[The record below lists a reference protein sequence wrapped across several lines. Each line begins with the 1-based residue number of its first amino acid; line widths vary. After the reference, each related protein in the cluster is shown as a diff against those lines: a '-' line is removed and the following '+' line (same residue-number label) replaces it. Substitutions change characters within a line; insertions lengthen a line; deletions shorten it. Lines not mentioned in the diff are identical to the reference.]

1 MQRTR
6 LAVMRIARLLSMLLA
21 ILTIGLLVAPSAAAE
36 PPARLANQLTDN
48 AGVLSAAQRANV
60 QRAIDRLYDDRHIKL
75 WVVFTEDFSGQ
86 GQNDWAR
93 NTMRLSDF
101 GDDDVLLAVATVDR
115 AFAFQVPST
124 VRGEDRADDI
134 RHDSITP
141 ALRRD
146 DWAGAAIAAANGLN
160 ADPPAAPAAGGISW
174 PGMLIG
180 LGVIAVLAGLVWWW
194 SSRRRAKRRHAEFEA
209 AKRVDPTDA
218 NALASVPLEALDELS
233 RSIVVDVDNA
243 VRTSEAEL
251 ELAVEEFGA
260 KRTEPFSAA
269 LKNAKKAL
277 AQAFTVRQTLDD
289 DAPETPL
296 QQRELLTKVVV
307 SAARADR
314 ELETQSQAFEQLRD
328 LVINAPTRLDAMTQQ
343 MVDLTARLEPSRQ
356 TLDTLHTQ
364 FDATALTS
372 VATNVDT
379 AEERLAFA
387 DRNITTARGLVSRP
401 ATDQTALVDAVRS
414 AESALDQ
421 TRTLLD
427 AVDSAASDINRALT
441 DLPAA
446 ITDIQAGIDQANS
459 LLAQPGTPQADKLGA
474 ARDAAKSAA
483 DDAAA
488 NGKADP
494 LGTFTRLTKADAE
507 LDQLLAGVHE
517 QQEAAERLARA
528 LEQALFT
535 AQSRIKAVSDFI
547 ETRRG
552 SIGPEARTRLAEAQR
567 QLQAAEAKR
576 SANPNEAVAHA
587 NGASTLAAQA
597 QGLANDD
604 VRAAARSY
612 TSQYGGGGGSDMG
625 AVLGGI
631 LIGNILRGGGGG
643 FGGGF
648 GGGYGGGRG
657 MGRPTSYGG
666 ASHSSGRS
674 YSGGGGRF

>member
-1 MQRTR
+1 
-6 LAVMRIARLLSMLLA
+6 MRIARVLSMLLA
-21 ILTIGLLVAPSAAAE
+21 ILIAGLLVAPGATAE
-36 PPARLANQLTDN
+36 PPLRLATQLTDN
-48 AGVLSAAQRANV
+48 SGALSAAQRGNV
-60 QRAIDRLYDDRHIKL
+60 QRAIDRLYEERHIKL
-75 WVVFTEDFSGQ
+75 WVIFTEDFAGQ
-86 GQNDWAR
+86 GQSGWAQK
-93 NTMRLSDF
+93 TMQLSDF
-101 GDDDVLLAVATVDR
+101 GDDDALLAVATVDR

-124 VRGEDRADDI
+124 VTTSARADDI
-134 RHDSITP
+134 RRDSITP

-160 ADPPAAPAAGGISW
+160 SQPESPAAPGISW
-174 PGMLIG
+174 PGVLIA
-180 LGVIAVLAGLVWWW
+180 LGVILVLVGLLWWW
-194 SSRRRAKRRHAEFEA
+194 SRRRRAKRRHAEFEA

-218 NALASVPLEALDELS
+218 NALAAVPLEALDELS

-260 KRTEPFSAA
+260 KRTEPFTAA
-269 LKNAKKAL
+269 LANAKTAL

-289 DAPETPL
+289 DVPETPL
-296 QQRELLTKVVV
+296 QQREMLTRVVV

-314 ELETQSQAFEQLRD
+314 ELDAQSQAFEQLRD

-343 MVDLTARLEPSRQ
+343 MVDLTARIDPSRQ

-379 AEERLAFA
+379 AKERLAFA
-387 DRNITTARGLVSRP
+387 DRSITSARALVSRP

-421 TRTLLD
+421 ARTLFD
-427 AVDSAASDINRALT
+427 AVDSAASDINRALAG
-441 DLPAA
+441 LPAA

-459 LLAQPGTPQADKLGA
+459 LLGQPGTPQADKLGA
-474 ARDAAKSAA
+474 ARDAAKKAA

-576 SANPNEAVAHA
+576 AENPNEAVAHA

-604 VRAAARSY
+604 VRAAQRSY
-612 TSQYGGGGGSDMG
+612 TTQYGGGGGSDMG

-631 LIGNILRGGGGG
+631 LIGNVLRGGGG

-648 GGGYGGGRG
+648 GGGYGGGWGGGRS

-674 YSGGGGRF
+674 YGGGGGRF

>member
-1 MQRTR
+1 
-6 LAVMRIARLLSMLLA
+6 MRIARLLSMLLA
-21 ILTIGLLVAPSAAAE
+21 ILMTALVVAPGAAAE
-36 PPARLANQLTDN
+36 PPLRLATQLTDN
-48 AGVLSAAQRANV
+48 AGVLSAAQRGNV

-75 WVVFTEDFSGQ
+75 WVVFTEDFAR
-86 GQNDWAR
+86 QNPVGWAQ
-93 NTMRLSDF
+93 NTMQLSDF
-101 GDDDVLLAVATVDR
+101 GDDDALLAVATVDR
-115 AFAFQVPST
+115 AFAFQVPDT
-124 VRGEDRADDI
+124 VTSSARADDI
-134 RHDSITP
+134 RRNSVTP

-160 ADPPAAPAAGGISW
+160 SEPESPAAPGVSW
-174 PGMLIG
+174 PGMLIA
-180 LGVIAVLAGLVWWW
+180 LGVVVVLAGLLWWW
-194 SSRRRAKRRHAEFEA
+194 SRRRRAKRRHAEFEA

-269 LKNAKKAL
+269 LANAKTAL

-289 DAPETPL
+289 DVPETPL
-296 QQRELLTKVVV
+296 QQRQLLTQVVV

-314 ELETQSQAFEQLRD
+314 ELDVQSQAFEQLRD
-328 LVINAPTRLDAMTQQ
+328 LVINAPSRLDTMTQQ
-343 MVDLTARLEPSRQ
+343 MVDLTARIDPSRQ
-356 TLDTLHTQ
+356 TLDNLHTQ
-364 FDATALTS
+364 FDASALAS
-372 VATNVDT
+372 VETNVDT
-379 AEERLAFA
+379 AKERLAFA
-387 DRNITTARGLVSRP
+387 DSNITTARGLISRP

-421 TRTLLD
+421 ARTLLD
-427 AVDSAASDINRALT
+427 AVDSAASDINRALAG
-441 DLPAA
+441 LPAA

-459 LLAQPGTPQADKLGA
+459 LLAQAGTPQADKLGA
-474 ARDAAKSAA
+474 ARDAAKKAA
-483 DDAAA
+483 DEATA

-576 SANPNEAVAHA
+576 AQNPNEAVAHA

-604 VRAAARSY
+604 VRAAQRSY

-643 FGGGF
+643 FGGGYGGGF
-648 GGGYGGGRG
+648 GGGRS

-666 ASHSSGRS
+666 SSHSSGRS

>member
-1 MQRTR
+1 
-6 LAVMRIARLLSMLLA
+6 MRIARLLSALLA
-21 ILTIGLLVAPSAAAE
+21 ILMTGLLVAPGAAAE
-36 PPARLANQLTDN
+36 PPLRLATQLTDH
-48 AGVLSAAQRANV
+48 AGVLSAAQRASV
-60 QRAIDRLYDDRHIKL
+60 ERALDQLYDTKRIQL
-75 WVVFTEDFSGQ
+75 WVVFVDDFSGQ
-86 GQNDWAR
+86 NQSGWAQS
-93 NTMRLSDF
+93 TIQLSDL
-101 GDDDVLLAVATVDR
+101 GDDDALLAVATNAR
-115 AFAFQVPST
+115 SYAFQVPST
-124 VRGEDRADDI
+124 VPGGNARADDI
-134 RHDSITP
+134 RRNSVEP

-146 DWAGAAIAAANGLN
+146 DWAGAAIAAANGLKAN
-160 ADPPAAPAAGGISW
+160 PPAAPAGAGISW
-174 PGMLIG
+174 PGMLIA
-180 LGVIAVLAGLVWWW
+180 LGVLLVLVGLLWWW
-194 SSRRRAKRRHAEFEA
+194 SRRRRAKRRRAEFEA

-218 NALASVPLEALDELS
+218 TALASVPLEALDELS

-260 KRTEPFSAA
+260 KRTEPFSMA
-269 LKNAKKAL
+269 LENAKKAL

-289 DAPETPL
+289 DVPETPL
-296 QQRELLTKVVV
+296 QQRDLLTKVVV

-314 ELETQSQAFEQLRD
+314 ELDAQSQAFEQLRD

-343 MVDLTARLEPSRQ
+343 MVGLTARIEPSGQ
-356 TLDTLHTQ
+356 TLANLHTQ
-364 FDATALTS
+364 FDSTALSS
-372 VATNVDT
+372 VSTNVDL
-379 AEERLAFA
+379 AKERLAFA
-387 DRNITTARGLVSRP
+387 DRNISTARNLVSRP
-401 ATDQTALVDAVRS
+401 ADDQTALVDAVRS

-427 AVDSAASDINRALT
+427 AVDSAASDINRALA

-446 ITDIQAGIDQANS
+446 ITDIQAGIDQANA
-459 LLAQPGTPQADKLGA
+459 LLGQSGTPQADKLSA
-474 ARDAAKSAA
+474 VRDAAKKAA
-483 DDAAA
+483 DDATA

-535 AQSRIKAVSDFI
+535 AQSRVKAVSDFI

-552 SIGPEARTRLAEAQR
+552 SVGPEARTRLAEAQR
-567 QLQAAEAKR
+567 QLQAAAAKR
-576 SANPNEAVAHA
+576 AESPDEAVAHA

-597 QGLANDD
+597 QRLANDD
-604 VRAAARSY
+604 VRTAQRSY
-612 TSQYGGGGGSDMG
+612 TSQYGGGGGGSDMG

-666 ASHSSGRS
+666 SSHSSGRS

>member
-1 MQRTR
+1 
-6 LAVMRIARLLSMLLA
+6 MRIARLLSMLLA
-21 ILTIGLLVAPSAAAE
+21 ILMTGLLVAPGAAAE
-36 PPARLANQLTDN
+36 PPLRLPTQLTDN
-48 AGVLSAAQRANV
+48 AGVLSAAQRGNV
-60 QRAIDRLYDDRHIKL
+60 QRAIDKLYDERHVKL
-75 WVVFTEDFSGQ
+75 WVIFTEDFSGQ
-86 GQNDWAR
+86 NQSDWAR
-93 NTMRLSDF
+93 NTIRLSDF
-101 GDDDVLLAVATVDR
+101 GDDDALLAVATVDR
-115 AFAFQVPST
+115 AFSFQVPST
-124 VRGEDRADDI
+124 VTDSARADDI
-134 RHDSITP
+134 RRDSVTP

-160 ADPPAAPAAGGISW
+160 SEPESPAATSISW
-174 PGMLIG
+174 PGMLIA
-180 LGVIAVLAGLVWWW
+180 LGVVLVLAGLLWWW
-194 SSRRRAKRRHAEFEA
+194 SRRRQAKRRHAEFEA

-218 NALASVPLEALDELS
+218 AALAAVPLEALDELS

-269 LKNAKKAL
+269 LANAKTAL
-277 AQAFTVRQTLDD
+277 AQAFNVRQTLDD

-296 QQRELLTKVVV
+296 QQREMLTRVVV

-314 ELETQSQAFEQLRD
+314 ELDAQSQAFEQLRD

-343 MVDLTARLEPSRQ
+343 MVDLTARIDPSRQ
-356 TLDTLHTQ
+356 ALDNLRTQ

-379 AEERLAFA
+379 AKERLAFA
-387 DRNITTARGLVSRP
+387 DRSITSARGLVSRP
-401 ATDQTALVDAVRS
+401 ASDQTALVDAVRS

-427 AVDSAASDINRALT
+427 AVDSAASDINRALAG
-441 DLPAA
+441 LPAA

-474 ARDAAKSAA
+474 ARDAAMRAA
-483 DDAAA
+483 DDATAD
-488 NGKADP
+488 GKADP

-576 SANPNEAVAHA
+576 AENPTEAVAHA

-604 VRAAARSY
+604 VRAAQRSY
-612 TSQYGGGGGSDMG
+612 TSQYGGGGGSDIG

-631 LIGNILRGGGGG
+631 LIGNVLRG
-643 FGGGF
+643 GGGF
-648 GGGYGGGRG
+648 GGGYGGSWGGGRS

-674 YSGGGGRF
+674 YGGGGGRF

>member
-1 MQRTR
+1 
-6 LAVMRIARLLSMLLA
+6 MRIARLLSMLLA

-36 PPARLANQLTDN
+36 PPARLATQLTDN

-101 GDDDVLLAVATVDR
+101 GDDDALLAVATVDR

-134 RHDSITP
+134 RRDSITP

-269 LKNAKKAL
+269 LENAKKAL

-314 ELETQSQAFEQLRD
+314 ELEAQSQAFEQLRD
-328 LVINAPTRLDAMTQQ
+328 LVINAPTRLDVMTQQ

-576 SANPNEAVAHA
+576 AANPNEAVAHA

>member
-1 MQRTR
+1 
-6 LAVMRIARLLSMLLA
+6 MRIARVLSMLLA
-21 ILTIGLLVAPSAAAE
+21 ILIAGLLVAPGAAAE
-36 PPARLANQLTDN
+36 PPLRLATQLTDN
-48 AGVLSAAQRANV
+48 AAALSAAQRGNL
-60 QRAIDRLYDDRHIKL
+60 QRAIDRLYEDRHIKL
-75 WVVFTEDFSGQ
+75 WVIFTEDFAGQ
-86 GQNDWAR
+86 GQAAWAQK
-93 NTMRLSDF
+93 TMQLSDF
-101 GDDDVLLAVATVDR
+101 GDDDALLAVATVDR

-124 VRGEDRADDI
+124 VTSSARADDI
-134 RHDSITP
+134 RRDSITP

-160 ADPPAAPAAGGISW
+160 SQPESPAAPGISW
-174 PGMLIG
+174 PGVLIA
-180 LGVIAVLAGLVWWW
+180 LGVILVLAGLLWWW
-194 SSRRRAKRRHAEFEA
+194 SRRRRAKRRHAEFEA

-218 NALASVPLEALDELS
+218 NALAAVPLEALDELS

-260 KRTEPFSAA
+260 KRTEPFTAA
-269 LKNAKKAL
+269 LANAKTAL

-289 DAPETPL
+289 DVPETPL
-296 QQRELLTKVVV
+296 QQREMLTRVVV

-314 ELETQSQAFEQLRD
+314 ELDTQSQAFEQLRD

-343 MVDLTARLEPSRQ
+343 MVDLTARIDPSRQ

-379 AEERLAFA
+379 AKERLAFA
-387 DRNITTARGLVSRP
+387 DRSITSARALVSRP

-427 AVDSAASDINRALT
+427 AVDSAASDINRALAG
-441 DLPAA
+441 LPAA

-459 LLAQPGTPQADKLGA
+459 LLGQAGTPQADKLGA
-474 ARDAAKSAA
+474 ARDAAKKAA

-488 NGKADP
+488 NGQADP

-576 SANPNEAVAHA
+576 AENPNEAVAHA

-604 VRAAARSY
+604 VRAAQRSY
-612 TSQYGGGGGSDMG
+612 TTQYGGGGGSDMG

-631 LIGNILRGGGGG
+631 LIGNVLRGGGG

-648 GGGYGGGRG
+648 GGGYGGGWGGGRS

-674 YSGGGGRF
+674 YGGGGGRF

>member
-1 MQRTR
+1 
-6 LAVMRIARLLSMLLA
+6 MRIARLLSMLLA

-36 PPARLANQLTDN
+36 PPARLATQLTDN

-101 GDDDVLLAVATVDR
+101 GDDDALLAVATVDR

-134 RHDSITP
+134 RRDSITP

-269 LKNAKKAL
+269 LENAKKAL

-314 ELETQSQAFEQLRD
+314 ELEAQSQAFEQLRD
-328 LVINAPTRLDAMTQQ
+328 LVINAPTRLDVMTQQ

-414 AESALDQ
+414 A
-421 TRTLLD
+421 
-427 AVDSAASDINRALT
+427 
-441 DLPAA
+441 
-446 ITDIQAGIDQANS
+446 
-459 LLAQPGTPQADKLGA
+459 
-474 ARDAAKSAA
+474 
-483 DDAAA
+483 
-488 NGKADP
+488 
-494 LGTFTRLTKADAE
+494 
-507 LDQLLAGVHE
+507 
-517 QQEAAERLARA
+517 
-528 LEQALFT
+528 
-535 AQSRIKAVSDFI
+535 
-547 ETRRG
+547 
-552 SIGPEARTRLAEAQR
+552 
-567 QLQAAEAKR
+567 
-576 SANPNEAVAHA
+576 
-587 NGASTLAAQA
+587 
-597 QGLANDD
+597 
-604 VRAAARSY
+604 
-612 TSQYGGGGGSDMG
+612 
-625 AVLGGI
+625 
-631 LIGNILRGGGGG
+631 
-643 FGGGF
+643 
-648 GGGYGGGRG
+648 
-657 MGRPTSYGG
+657 
-666 ASHSSGRS
+666 
-674 YSGGGGRF
+674 

>member
-1 MQRTR
+1 
-6 LAVMRIARLLSMLLA
+6 MRIARVLPMLLA
-21 ILTIGLLVAPSAAAE
+21 ILMAGLLVAPGAAAE
-36 PPARLANQLTDN
+36 PPMRLATQLIDD
-48 AGVLSAAQRANV
+48 AGVLSAAQRTNV
-60 QRAIDRLYDDRHIKL
+60 QRAIDKLYDDRHIKL
-75 WVVFTEDFSGQ
+75 WVIFVEDFAR
-86 GQNDWAR
+86 QNPVDWAQ

-101 GDDDVLLAVATVDR
+101 GDDDALLAVATVDR
-115 AFAFQVPST
+115 AVAFQVPSAIT
-124 VRGEDRADDI
+124 TAARADDI
-134 RHDSITP
+134 RRNSITP

-146 DWAGAAIAAANGLN
+146 DWAGGAIAAANGLN
-160 ADPPAAPAAGGISW
+160 SEPESHAGPGISW
-174 PGMLIG
+174 PALLIA
-180 LGVIAVLAGLVWWW
+180 LGVLLVLAGVLWWW
-194 SSRRRAKRRHAEFEA
+194 SRRRRAKRRKAEFEA

-218 NALASVPLEALDELS
+218 SALAAVPLDALDELS

-260 KRTEPFSAA
+260 KRTELFSQAVA
-269 LKNAKKAL
+269 NAKTAL
-277 AQAFTVRQTLDD
+277 AQAFNVRQILDD
-289 DAPETPL
+289 DVPETPL
-296 QQRELLTKVVV
+296 QQREMLTRVVV

-314 ELETQSQAFEQLRD
+314 ELEAQSHAFEQLRD
-328 LVINAPTRLDAMTQQ
+328 LVINAPARLDSMTQQ
-343 MVDLTARLEPSRQ
+343 VVDLTARIEPARR
-356 TLDTLHTQ
+356 TLADLHTQ
-364 FDATALTS
+364 FDATALSS
-372 VATNVDT
+372 VAANVDT
-379 AEERLAFA
+379 ANERLTFA
-387 DRNITTARGLVSRP
+387 DRSITTARNLVSRP
-401 ATDQTALVDAVRS
+401 ATDQTNLVDAVRA

-427 AVDSAASDINRALT
+427 AVDSAASDINQALAG
-441 DLPAA
+441 LPAA
-446 ITDIQAGIDQANS
+446 ITDIQAGIDQANA
-459 LLAQPGTPQADKLGA
+459 LLGQSGTPQAEQLKT
-474 ARDAAKSAA
+474 ARDAAAKAA
-483 DDAAA
+483 DDATA

-535 AQSRIKAVSDFI
+535 AQSRIRTVSDFI

-576 SANPNEAVAHA
+576 AENPNEAVAHA

-597 QGLANDD
+597 QALANDD
-604 VRAAARSY
+604 VRAAQRSY
-612 TSQYGGGGGSDMG
+612 TTQYGSGGGSDMG
-625 AVLGGI
+625 AMLGGI

-648 GGGYGGGRG
+648 GGGYGGGRS

-666 ASHSSGRS
+666 SSHSSGRS
-674 YSGGGGRF
+674 YGGGGGRF

>member
-36 PPARLANQLTDN
+36 PPARLATQLTDN

-101 GDDDVLLAVATVDR
+101 GDDDALLAVATVDR

-134 RHDSITP
+134 RRDSITP

-269 LKNAKKAL
+269 LENAKKAL

-314 ELETQSQAFEQLRD
+314 ELEAQSQGFEQLRD

-576 SANPNEAVAHA
+576 AANPNEAVAHA

-643 FGGGF
+643 FGGG
-648 GGGYGGGRG
+648 YGGGRG

>member
-1 MQRTR
+1 
-6 LAVMRIARLLSMLLA
+6 MRIARLLSMLLA

-36 PPARLANQLTDN
+36 PPARLATQLTDN

-101 GDDDVLLAVATVDR
+101 GDDDALLAVATVDR

-134 RHDSITP
+134 RRDSITP

-269 LKNAKKAL
+269 LENAKKAL

-314 ELETQSQAFEQLRD
+314 ELEAQSQGFEQLRD

-576 SANPNEAVAHA
+576 AANPNEAVAHA

>member
-1 MQRTR
+1 
-6 LAVMRIARLLSMLLA
+6 MRIARVLSMLLA
-21 ILTIGLLVAPSAAAE
+21 ILIAGLLVAPGAAAE
-36 PPARLANQLTDN
+36 PPLRLATQLTDN
-48 AGVLSAAQRANV
+48 AGALSAAQRGNL
-60 QRAIDRLYDDRHIKL
+60 QRAIDRLYEDRHIKL
-75 WVVFTEDFSGQ
+75 WVIFTEDFSGQ
-86 GQNDWAR
+86 GQAAWAQK
-93 NTMRLSDF
+93 TMQLSDF
-101 GDDDVLLAVATVDR
+101 GDDDALLAVATVDR

-124 VRGEDRADDI
+124 VTSSARADDI
-134 RHDSITP
+134 RRDSITP

-160 ADPPAAPAAGGISW
+160 SEPESPAAPGISW
-174 PGMLIG
+174 PGVLIA
-180 LGVIAVLAGLVWWW
+180 LGVLLVLVGLLWWW
-194 SSRRRAKRRHAEFEA
+194 SRRRRAKRRHAEFEA

-218 NALASVPLEALDELS
+218 NALAAVPLEALDELS

-260 KRTEPFSAA
+260 KRTEPFTAA
-269 LKNAKKAL
+269 LANAKTAL

-289 DAPETPL
+289 DVPETPL
-296 QQRELLTKVVV
+296 QQREMLTRVVV
-307 SAARADR
+307 SAATADR
-314 ELETQSQAFEQLRD
+314 ELDAQSQAFEQLRD

-343 MVDLTARLEPSRQ
+343 MVDLTARIDPSRQ
-356 TLDTLHTQ
+356 TLENLHTQ
-364 FDATALTS
+364 FDAAALTS
-372 VATNVDT
+372 VATNVET
-379 AEERLAFA
+379 AKERLAFA
-387 DRNITTARGLVSRP
+387 DRSITTARSLVSRP

-427 AVDSAASDINRALT
+427 AVDSAASDINRALA

-459 LLAQPGTPQADKLGA
+459 LLGQPGTPQADKLGA
-474 ARDAAKSAA
+474 ARDAAKKAA
-483 DDAAA
+483 DDATA

-494 LGTFTRLTKADAE
+494 LGTFTRLTKADAQ

-576 SANPNEAVAHA
+576 AGNPNEAVAHA

-604 VRAAARSY
+604 VRAAQRSY
-612 TSQYGGGGGSDMG
+612 TTQYGGGGGSDMG

-631 LIGNILRGGGGG
+631 LIGNVLRGGGG

-674 YSGGGGRF
+674 YGGGGGRF

>member
-1 MQRTR
+1 
-6 LAVMRIARLLSMLLA
+6 MRIARVLSMLLA
-21 ILTIGLLVAPSAAAE
+21 ILIAGLLVAPGAAAE
-36 PPARLANQLTDN
+36 PPLRLATQLTDN
-48 AGVLSAAQRANV
+48 AGALSAAQRGNL
-60 QRAIDRLYDDRHIKL
+60 QRAIDRLYEDRHIKL
-75 WVVFTEDFSGQ
+75 WVIFTEDFAGQ
-86 GQNDWAR
+86 GQAGWAQK
-93 NTMRLSDF
+93 TMQLSDF
-101 GDDDVLLAVATVDR
+101 GDDDALLAVATVDR

-124 VRGEDRADDI
+124 VTSSARADDI
-134 RHDSITP
+134 RRDSITP

-160 ADPPAAPAAGGISW
+160 SQPESPAAPSISW
-174 PGMLIG
+174 PGVLIA
-180 LGVIAVLAGLVWWW
+180 LGVVLVLVGLLWWW
-194 SSRRRAKRRHAEFEA
+194 SRRRRAKRRHAEFEA

-218 NALASVPLEALDELS
+218 NALAAVPLEALDELS

-260 KRTEPFSAA
+260 KRTEPFTAA
-269 LKNAKKAL
+269 LANAKTAL

-289 DAPETPL
+289 DVPETPL
-296 QQRELLTKVVV
+296 QQREMLTRVVV

-314 ELETQSQAFEQLRD
+314 ELDTQSQAFEQLRD

-343 MVDLTARLEPSRQ
+343 MVDLTARIDPSRQ

-379 AEERLAFA
+379 AKERLAFA
-387 DRNITTARGLVSRP
+387 DRSITSARALVSRP

-427 AVDSAASDINRALT
+427 AVDSAASDINRALAG
-441 DLPAA
+441 LPAA

-459 LLAQPGTPQADKLGA
+459 LLGQPGTPQADKLGA
-474 ARDAAKSAA
+474 ARDAAKKAA

-576 SANPNEAVAHA
+576 AENANEAVAHA

-604 VRAAARSY
+604 VRAAQRSY
-612 TSQYGGGGGSDMG
+612 TTQYGGGGGSDMG

-631 LIGNILRGGGGG
+631 LIGNVLRGGGG

-648 GGGYGGGRG
+648 GGGYGGGWGGGRS

-674 YSGGGGRF
+674 YGGGGGRF

>member
-1 MQRTR
+1 
-6 LAVMRIARLLSMLLA
+6 MRIARLLSALLA
-21 ILTIGLLVAPSAAAE
+21 ILLTGLLVAPCAAAE
-36 PPARLANQLTDN
+36 PPLRLATQLTDH
-48 AGVLSAAQRANV
+48 AGVLSAPQRANV
-60 QRAIDRLYDDRHIKL
+60 ERALDQLYDTKRIQL
-75 WVVFTEDFSGQ
+75 WVVFVDDFSGQ
-86 GQNDWAR
+86 NQSGWAQS
-93 NTMRLSDF
+93 TIQLSDL
-101 GDDDVLLAVATVDR
+101 GDDDALLAVATNAR
-115 AFAFQVPST
+115 SYAFQVPST
-124 VRGEDRADDI
+124 VPGGNARADDI
-134 RHDSITP
+134 RRNSVEP

-146 DWAGAAIAAANGLN
+146 DWAGAAIAAANGLKAN
-160 ADPPAAPAAGGISW
+160 PPAAAAGAGISW
-174 PGMLIG
+174 PALLIA
-180 LGVIAVLAGLVWWW
+180 LGVVLVLAGLLWWW
-194 SSRRRAKRRHAEFEA
+194 SRRRRAKRRRAEFEA
-209 AKRVDPTDA
+209 AKRVDPTDP
-218 NALASVPLEALDELS
+218 NALASVPLDALDELS

-243 VRTSEAEL
+243 VRTSAAEL
-251 ELAVEEFGA
+251 ELAVEEFGTH
-260 KRTEPFSAA
+260 RTEPFSMA
-269 LKNAKKAL
+269 LENAKKAL

-296 QQRELLTKVVV
+296 QQRQLLTQVVV

-314 ELETQSQAFEQLRD
+314 ELDAQSQAFEQLRD

-343 MVDLTARLEPSRQ
+343 MVGLTARLEPSGQ
-356 TLDTLHTQ
+356 TLNTLRTQ
-364 FDATALTS
+364 FDATALSS
-372 VATNVDT
+372 VSTNVDT
-379 AEERLAFA
+379 AKERLAFA
-387 DRNITTARGLVSRP
+387 DRNITTGRSLVSRP

-427 AVDSAASDINRALT
+427 AVDSAASDINRALA

-459 LLAQPGTPQADKLGA
+459 LLAQSGTPQADKLST
-474 ARDAAKSAA
+474 ARDMARKAA
-483 DDAAA
+483 DDATT

-567 QLQAAEAKR
+567 QLQAAAAKR
-576 SANPNEAVAHA
+576 TENPDEAVAHA

-604 VRAAARSY
+604 VRAAQRSY
-612 TSQYGGGGGSDMG
+612 TSQYGGGGGGGSDMG

-631 LIGNILRGGGGG
+631 LIGNILRGGGG

-648 GGGYGGGRG
+648 GGGYGGGYGGGRS

-666 ASHSSGRS
+666 SSRSSGRS

>member
-1 MQRTR
+1 
-6 LAVMRIARLLSMLLA
+6 MRIARLLSMLLA
-21 ILTIGLLVAPSAAAE
+21 ILMAGLLAAPGAVAE
-36 PPARLANQLTDN
+36 PPVRLATQLTDN
-48 AGVLSAAQRANV
+48 AGVLSAAQRGNV

-75 WVVFTEDFSGQ
+75 WVVFVEDFAR
-86 GQNDWAR
+86 QNPVGWAQ
-93 NTMRLSDF
+93 NTMQLSDF

-115 AFAFQVPST
+115 AFAFQVPNT
-124 VRGEDRADDI
+124 VTTSARADDI
-134 RHDSITP
+134 RRNSVTP

-160 ADPPAAPAAGGISW
+160 SEPESPATPGVSW
-174 PGMLIG
+174 PTMLIV
-180 LGVIAVLAGLVWWW
+180 LGVVLVLLGLLWWW
-194 SSRRRAKRRHAEFEA
+194 SRRRRAKRRHAEFEA

-269 LKNAKKAL
+269 LANAKTAL

-289 DAPETPL
+289 DVPETPL
-296 QQRELLTKVVV
+296 QQRQLLTQVVV

-314 ELETQSQAFEQLRD
+314 ELDTQSQAFEQLRD

-343 MVDLTARLEPSRQ
+343 MVDLTARIDPSRQ
-356 TLDTLHTQ
+356 TLDNLRTQ

-372 VATNVDT
+372 VETNVDT
-379 AEERLAFA
+379 AKERLAFA
-387 DRNITTARGLVSRP
+387 DRNITAARGLISRP

-414 AESALDQ
+414 AESSLDQ
-421 TRTLLD
+421 ARTLLD
-427 AVDSAASDINRALT
+427 AVDSAASDINRALAG
-441 DLPAA
+441 LPAA

-459 LLAQPGTPQADKLGA
+459 LLAQSGTPQADRLGT
-474 ARDAAKSAA
+474 ARDAAKQAA
-483 DDAAA
+483 DEATA

-517 QQEAAERLARA
+517 QKEAAERLART

-576 SANPNEAVAHA
+576 AQNPNEAVAHA

-604 VRAAARSY
+604 VRAAQRSY

-648 GGGYGGGRG
+648 GGGYGGSWGGGRS

-666 ASHSSGRS
+666 SSHSSGRS

>member
-1 MQRTR
+1 
-6 LAVMRIARLLSMLLA
+6 MRIARVLSMLLA
-21 ILTIGLLVAPSAAAE
+21 ILIAGLLVAPGAAAE
-36 PPARLANQLTDN
+36 PPLRLATQLTDN
-48 AGVLSAAQRANV
+48 AGALSAAQRGNL
-60 QRAIDRLYDDRHIKL
+60 QRAIDRLYEDRHIKL
-75 WVVFTEDFSGQ
+75 WVIFTEDFAGQ
-86 GQNDWAR
+86 GQAGWAQK
-93 NTMRLSDF
+93 TMQLSDF
-101 GDDDVLLAVATVDR
+101 GDDDALLAVATVDR

-124 VRGEDRADDI
+124 VTSSARADDI
-134 RHDSITP
+134 RRDSITP

-160 ADPPAAPAAGGISW
+160 SEPESPAAPGISW
-174 PGMLIG
+174 PGMLIA
-180 LGVIAVLAGLVWWW
+180 LGVILVLVGLLWWW
-194 SSRRRAKRRHAEFEA
+194 SRRRRAKRRHAEFEA

-218 NALASVPLEALDELS
+218 NALAAVPLEALDELS

-260 KRTEPFSAA
+260 KRTEPFTAA
-269 LKNAKKAL
+269 LANAKTAL
-277 AQAFTVRQTLDD
+277 AQAFNVRQTLDD
-289 DAPETPL
+289 DVPETPL
-296 QQRELLTKVVV
+296 QQREMLTRVVV

-314 ELETQSQAFEQLRD
+314 ELDAQSQAFEQLRD

-343 MVDLTARLEPSRQ
+343 MVDLTARIDPSRQ
-356 TLDTLHTQ
+356 TLDNLHTQ
-364 FDATALTS
+364 FDAAALTS

-379 AEERLAFA
+379 AKERLAFA
-387 DRNITTARGLVSRP
+387 DRSITSARALVSRP

-427 AVDSAASDINRALT
+427 AVDSAASDINRALAG
-441 DLPAA
+441 LPAA
-446 ITDIQAGIDQANS
+446 VTDIQAGIDQANS
-459 LLAQPGTPQADKLGA
+459 LLGQPGTPQADKLGA
-474 ARDAAKSAA
+474 ARDAAKKAA

-576 SANPNEAVAHA
+576 AQNANEAVAHA

-604 VRAAARSY
+604 VRAAQRSY
-612 TSQYGGGGGSDMG
+612 TTQYGGGGGSDMG

-631 LIGNILRGGGGG
+631 LIGNVLRGGGG

-648 GGGYGGGRG
+648 GGGYGGGWGGGRS

-674 YSGGGGRF
+674 YGGGGGRF

>member
-1 MQRTR
+1 
-6 LAVMRIARLLSMLLA
+6 MRIARLLSMLLA
-21 ILTIGLLVAPSAAAE
+21 ILMTGLLVAPSAAAE
-36 PPARLANQLTDN
+36 PPLRLATQLTDN
-48 AGVLSAAQRANV
+48 AGALSAAQRASV
-60 QRAIDRLYDDRHIKL
+60 ERALDELYATKRIQL
-75 WVVFTEDFSGQ
+75 WVVFVEDFSGQ
-86 GQNDWAR
+86 NQSGWAQS
-93 NTMRLSDF
+93 TIQLSDL
-101 GDDDVLLAVATVDR
+101 GDDDALLAVATNAR
-115 AFAFQVPST
+115 AYAFQVPST
-124 VRGEDRADDI
+124 IPGGNARADDI
-134 RHDSITP
+134 RRNSVEP
-141 ALRRD
+141 ALRRE
-146 DWAGAAIAAANGLN
+146 DWAGAAIAAANGLKAN
-160 ADPPAAPAAGGISW
+160 PPATPAGPGISW
-174 PGMLIG
+174 PAMLIA
-180 LGVIAVLAGLVWWW
+180 LGVVLVLAGLLWWW
-194 SSRRRAKRRHAEFEA
+194 SRRRRAKRRHAEFEA
-209 AKRVDPTDA
+209 AKRVDPTDP

-243 VRTSEAEL
+243 VRTSDAEL
-251 ELAVEEFGA
+251 ELAIEEFGA

-269 LKNAKKAL
+269 LENAKKAL

-296 QQRELLTKVVV
+296 QQRDLLTKVVV

-314 ELETQSQAFEQLRD
+314 ELDAQSQAFEQLRD

-343 MVDLTARLEPSRQ
+343 MVDLTARIEPSSQ
-356 TLDTLHTQ
+356 TLENLHTQ
-364 FDATALTS
+364 FDSTALSS

-379 AEERLAFA
+379 AKERLAFA
-387 DRNITTARGLVSRP
+387 DRNITTARNLVSRP
-401 ATDQTALVDAVRS
+401 ASDQTELVDAVRS
-414 AESALDQ
+414 AESGLDQ

-427 AVDSAASDINRALT
+427 AVDSAASDINRALAG
-441 DLPAA
+441 LPAA

-459 LLAQPGTPQADKLGA
+459 LLGQSGTPQADKLSA
-474 ARDAAKSAA
+474 ARDAAKKAA
-483 DDAAA
+483 DDATAS
-488 NGKADP
+488 GKADP

-576 SANPNEAVAHA
+576 AANANEAVAHA

-604 VRAAARSY
+604 VRAAQRSY

-631 LIGNILRGGGGG
+631 LIGNILRGGGG

-648 GGGYGGGRG
+648 GGGYGGGFGGGRG

-666 ASHSSGRS
+666 SSHSSGRS

>member
-1 MQRTR
+1 
-6 LAVMRIARLLSMLLA
+6 MRIARVLSMLLA
-21 ILTIGLLVAPSAAAE
+21 ILIAGLLVAPGAAAE
-36 PPARLANQLTDN
+36 PPLRLATQLTDN
-48 AGVLSAAQRANV
+48 SGALSAAQRANV
-60 QRAIDRLYDDRHIKL
+60 QHAIDRLYDDRHIKL
-75 WVVFTEDFSGQ
+75 WVIFTEDFSGQ
-86 GQNDWAR
+86 GQSGWAQK
-93 NTMRLSDF
+93 TMQLSDF
-101 GDDDVLLAVATVDR
+101 GDDDALLAVATVDR

-124 VRGEDRADDI
+124 VTTSARADDI
-134 RHDSITP
+134 RRDSITP

-160 ADPPAAPAAGGISW
+160 SEPESPAAPGISW
-174 PGMLIG
+174 PGVLIA
-180 LGVIAVLAGLVWWW
+180 LGVVLVLVGLLWWW
-194 SSRRRAKRRHAEFEA
+194 SRRRRAKRRHAEFEA

-218 NALASVPLEALDELS
+218 NALAAVPLEALDELS

-260 KRTEPFSAA
+260 KRTEPFTAA
-269 LKNAKKAL
+269 LANAKTAL

-289 DAPETPL
+289 DVPETPL
-296 QQRELLTKVVV
+296 QQREMLTRVVV
-307 SAARADR
+307 SAATADR
-314 ELETQSQAFEQLRD
+314 ELDAQSQAFEQLRD

-343 MVDLTARLEPSRQ
+343 MVDLTARIDPSRQ
-356 TLDTLHTQ
+356 TLENLHTQ
-364 FDATALTS
+364 FDAAALTS
-372 VATNVDT
+372 VATNVET
-379 AEERLAFA
+379 AKERLAFA
-387 DRNITTARGLVSRP
+387 DRSITTARSLVSRP

-427 AVDSAASDINRALT
+427 AVDSAASDINRALA

-459 LLAQPGTPQADKLGA
+459 LLGQPGTPQADKLGA
-474 ARDAAKSAA
+474 ARDAAKKAA
-483 DDAAA
+483 DDAMA

-494 LGTFTRLTKADAE
+494 LGTFTRLTKADAQ

-576 SANPNEAVAHA
+576 AGNPNEAVAHA

-604 VRAAARSY
+604 VRAAQRSY
-612 TSQYGGGGGSDMG
+612 TTQYGGGGGSDMG

-631 LIGNILRGGGGG
+631 LIGNVLRGGGG

-674 YSGGGGRF
+674 YGGGGGRF

>member
-1 MQRTR
+1 
-6 LAVMRIARLLSMLLA
+6 MRIARVLSMLLA
-21 ILTIGLLVAPSAAAE
+21 ILIAGLLVAPGAAAE
-36 PPARLANQLTDN
+36 PPLRLATQLTDN
-48 AGVLSAAQRANV
+48 AGALSAAQRGNL
-60 QRAIDRLYDDRHIKL
+60 QRAIDRLYEDRHIKL
-75 WVVFTEDFSGQ
+75 WVIFTEDFSGQ
-86 GQNDWAR
+86 GQAAWAQK
-93 NTMRLSDF
+93 TMQLSDF
-101 GDDDVLLAVATVDR
+101 GDDDALLAVATVDR

-124 VRGEDRADDI
+124 VTSSARADDI
-134 RHDSITP
+134 RRDSITP

-160 ADPPAAPAAGGISW
+160 SQPESPAAPGISW
-174 PGMLIG
+174 PGVLIA
-180 LGVIAVLAGLVWWW
+180 LGVILVLAGLLWWW
-194 SSRRRAKRRHAEFEA
+194 SRRRRAKRRHAEFEA

-218 NALASVPLEALDELS
+218 NALAAVPLEALDELS

-260 KRTEPFSAA
+260 KRTEPFTAA
-269 LKNAKKAL
+269 LANAKTAL

-289 DAPETPL
+289 DVPETPL
-296 QQRELLTKVVV
+296 QQREMLTRVVV
-307 SAARADR
+307 SAATADR
-314 ELETQSQAFEQLRD
+314 ELDAQSQAFEQLRD

-343 MVDLTARLEPSRQ
+343 MVDLTARIDPSRQ
-356 TLDTLHTQ
+356 TLENLHTQ
-364 FDATALTS
+364 FDAAALTS
-372 VATNVDT
+372 VATNVET
-379 AEERLAFA
+379 AKERLAFA
-387 DRNITTARGLVSRP
+387 DRSITTARSLVSRP

-427 AVDSAASDINRALT
+427 AVDSAASDINRALA

-459 LLAQPGTPQADKLGA
+459 LLGQPGTPQADKLGA
-474 ARDAAKSAA
+474 ARDAAKKAA
-483 DDAAA
+483 DDATA

-494 LGTFTRLTKADAE
+494 LGTFTRLTKADAQ

-576 SANPNEAVAHA
+576 AGNPNEAVAHA

-604 VRAAARSY
+604 VRAAQRSY
-612 TSQYGGGGGSDMG
+612 TTQYGGGGGSDMG

-631 LIGNILRGGGGG
+631 LIGNVLRGGGG

-648 GGGYGGGRG
+648 GGGYGGGWGGGRS

-674 YSGGGGRF
+674 YGGGGGRF

>member
-1 MQRTR
+1 
-6 LAVMRIARLLSMLLA
+6 MRIARLLSMLLA
-21 ILTIGLLVAPSAAAE
+21 ILMTALVVAPGAAAE
-36 PPARLANQLTDN
+36 PPLRLATQLTDN
-48 AGVLSAAQRANV
+48 AGVLSAAQRGNV

-75 WVVFTEDFSGQ
+75 WVVFTEDFAR
-86 GQNDWAR
+86 QNPVGWAQ
-93 NTMRLSDF
+93 NTMQLSDF
-101 GDDDVLLAVATVDR
+101 GDDDALLAIATVDR
-115 AFAFQVPST
+115 AFAFQVPDT
-124 VRGEDRADDI
+124 VTSSARADDI
-134 RHDSITP
+134 RRNSVTP

-160 ADPPAAPAAGGISW
+160 SEPESPAAPGVSW
-174 PGMLIG
+174 PGMLIA
-180 LGVIAVLAGLVWWW
+180 LGVVVVLAGLLWWW
-194 SSRRRAKRRHAEFEA
+194 SRRRRAKRRHAEFEA

-269 LKNAKKAL
+269 LANAKTAL

-296 QQRELLTKVVV
+296 QQRQLLTQVVV

-314 ELETQSQAFEQLRD
+314 ELDTQSQAFEQLRD

-343 MVDLTARLEPSRQ
+343 MVDLTARIEPSSQ
-356 TLDTLHTQ
+356 TLNNLHTQ
-364 FDATALTS
+364 FDATALNS

-379 AEERLAFA
+379 AKERLAFA
-387 DRNITTARGLVSRP
+387 DRSITSARGLVSRP

-421 TRTLLD
+421 ARTLLD
-427 AVDSAASDINRALT
+427 AVDTAASDINRALAG
-441 DLPAA
+441 LPAA

-459 LLAQPGTPQADKLGA
+459 LLAQPGTPQADKLSA
-474 ARDAAKSAA
+474 ARDAAKKAA
-483 DDAAA
+483 DDATA

-494 LGTFTRLTKADAE
+494 LGTFTRLTTADAE

-535 AQSRIKAVSDFI
+535 AQSRITAVSDFI

-576 SANPNEAVAHA
+576 ASNPNEAVAHA

-604 VRAAARSY
+604 VRAAQRSY
-612 TSQYGGGGGSDMG
+612 TSQYGGGGSDMG

-631 LIGNILRGGGGG
+631 LIGNILRGGGG

-648 GGGYGGGRG
+648 GGGYGGSWGGGRS

-666 ASHSSGRS
+666 SSHSSGRS

>member
-1 MQRTR
+1 
-6 LAVMRIARLLSMLLA
+6 MRIARLLSMLLA
-21 ILTIGLLVAPSAAAE
+21 IMMTGLLVAPGATAE
-36 PPARLANQLTDN
+36 PPLRLATQLTDN
-48 AGVLSAAQRANV
+48 AGVLSPTQRASV
-60 QRAIDRLYDDRHIKL
+60 ERALDQLYDTKHVQL
-75 WVVFTEDFSGQ
+75 WVVLVEDFSGQ
-86 GQNDWAR
+86 NYLGWAQN
-93 NTMRLSDF
+93 TIRLSDL
-101 GDDDVLLAVATVDR
+101 GDDDALLAVATKDR
-115 AFAFQVPST
+115 AYSFQVPDT
-124 VRGEDRADDI
+124 LPGGNARAEEI
-134 RHDSITP
+134 RRDSVEP
-141 ALRRD
+141 ALRRQ
-146 DWAGAAIAAANGLN
+146 DWAGAAIAAANGLRTE
-160 ADPPAAPAAGGISW
+160 PATKPVATPGVSW
-174 PGMLIG
+174 SAMLIG
-180 LGVIAVLAGLVWWW
+180 IGVVLVLFGLVWWW
-194 SSRRRAKRRHAEFEA
+194 ARRRRAKRRRAEFEA

-243 VRTSEAEL
+243 VRTSAAEL

-260 KRTEPFSAA
+260 NRTEPFSAA
-269 LKNAKKAL
+269 LENAKKAL
-277 AQAFTVRQTLDD
+277 AQAFNVRQTLDD

-296 QQRELLTKVVV
+296 QQRQLLTQVVV

-314 ELETQSQAFEQLRD
+314 ELEAQSQAFEQLRD
-328 LVINAPTRLDAMTQQ
+328 LVINAPARLDNMTQQ
-343 MVDLTARLEPSRQ
+343 MVGLTARLEPARE
-356 TLDTLHTQ
+356 TLDKLHTQ
-364 FDATALTS
+364 FDAAALRS
-372 VATNVDT
+372 VETNVET
-379 AEERLAFA
+379 AKERLAFA
-387 DRNITTARGLVSRP
+387 DRNITTARNLVSRP

-414 AESALDQ
+414 AESSLDQ
-421 TRTLLD
+421 TRVLLD
-427 AVDSAASDINRALT
+427 AVDSAASDINRALAE
-441 DLPAA
+441 LPAA
-446 ITDIQAGIDQANS
+446 ITDIQAGIDQATS
-459 LLAQPGTPQADKLGA
+459 LLAQSGTPQADKLST
-474 ARDAAKSAA
+474 ARDAAVKAA
-483 DDAAA
+483 DDARA
-488 NGKADP
+488 NGKSDP

-576 SANPNEAVAHA
+576 AANPNEAVAHA

-604 VRAAARSY
+604 VRAAQRSY

-666 ASHSSGRS
+666 SSHSSGRS

>member
-1 MQRTR
+1 
-6 LAVMRIARLLSMLLA
+6 MRIARLLSMLLA

-36 PPARLANQLTDN
+36 PPARLATQLTDN

-75 WVVFTEDFSGQ
+75 WVIFTEDFSGQ

-101 GDDDVLLAVATVDR
+101 GDDDALLAVATVDR

-269 LKNAKKAL
+269 LENAKKAL

-314 ELETQSQAFEQLRD
+314 ELEAQSQAFEQLRD

-576 SANPNEAVAHA
+576 AANPNEAVAHA

-666 ASHSSGRS
+666 SSHSSGRS

>member
-1 MQRTR
+1 
-6 LAVMRIARLLSMLLA
+6 MRIARLLSMLLA
-21 ILTIGLLVAPSAAAE
+21 ILTIGLLIAPSAAAE
-36 PPARLANQLTDN
+36 PPARLATQLTDN

-86 GQNDWAR
+86 AQNDWAR

-101 GDDDVLLAVATVDR
+101 GDDDALLAVATVDR

-243 VRTSEAEL
+243 VRTSKAEL

-269 LKNAKKAL
+269 LENAKNAL

-314 ELETQSQAFEQLRD
+314 ELEAQSQAFEQLRD

-343 MVDLTARLEPSRQ
+343 MVDLTARIEPSRQ

-446 ITDIQAGIDQANS
+446 ITDIQAGIEQANS

-483 DDAAA
+483 DDATA

-576 SANPNEAVAHA
+576 AANPNEAVAHA

-648 GGGYGGGRG
+648 GGGYGGGRS

-666 ASHSSGRS
+666 SSHSSGRS